1 MQFNNKIIAV
11 IFNFE
16 IVHCA
21 KKPRRRNENDK
32 NTAIYIDGK
41 KYTIDDVKSLIQE
54 NKNLHQELQNTIHDL
69 NLLLVG
75 SL

>member
-1 MQFNNKIIAV
+1 MQKNLEGEMRMI
-11 IFNFE
+11 
-16 IVHCA
+16 
-21 KKPRRRNENDK
+21 R

>member
-1 MQFNNKIIAV
+1 MRMI
-11 IFNFE
+11 
-16 IVHCA
+16 
-21 KKPRRRNENDK
+21 R